1 MAEETK
7 IKEDTVTVPVAQ
19 GDLDATSNAE
29 FYNPTEFSAGISASA
44 SMPTPPQSACCV
56 RLPSP

>member
-19 GDLDATSNAE
+19 GDLDAVSNAE
-29 FYNPTEFSAGISASA
+29 FYNPHGVLGGHLGIGKHA
-44 SMPTPPQSACCV
+44 PPQSACCV

>member
-1 MAEETK
+1 MAKETK

-29 FYNPTEFSAGISASA
+29 FYNPHGVLGGHLGIGK
-44 SMPTPPQSACCV
+44 PPQSACCV